1 MNNSRQ
7 NQQRRRKPSSRRRTL
22 FRKRPPCPLL
32 SEDIK
37 EVDYKDLDLLNRYAG
52 DDMKI
57 VPAAD
62 NNVSARM
69 QRRISKAI
77 KQARYLSLLPYTRR
91 HSINEKK

>member
-1 MNNSRQ
+1 M
-7 NQQRRRKPSSRRRTL
+7 
-22 FRKRPPCPLL
+22 
-32 SEDIK
+32 
-37 EVDYKDLDLLNRYAG
+37 LNRYAG

-62 NNVSARM
+62 NNISARM

-91 HSINEKK
+91 HSINEEK